1 MNVKKRFLTGALA
14 AVMAIGMSVPAF
26 AAEMNMPVYGTYSA
40 EGTADKVIAYAYDAP
55 DSMSFTYSEASLGTW
70 NPKTHEYEGAGGEGG
85 WTADGDVSVTVV
97 NHSNTAI
104 RVRPNYTAEVGQED
118 VKVGFSK
125 PNFTI
130 ATAVGTEVAEAP
142 SESFTVGMLEKSAG
156 LTSGEDNVLL
166 GHVTLRVEAA
176 E

>member
-26 AAEMNMPVYGTYSA
+26 AAEMNMPVYGTYSE
-40 EGTADKVIAYAYDAP
+40 EGTADKVISYAYQAP
-55 DSMSFTYSEASLGTW
+55 ASMSFTYSEASLGKW
-70 NPKTHEYEGAGGEGG
+70 NPETHEYEGDGGEGG
-85 WTADGDVSVTVV
+85 WTADGDNSVTII

-104 RVRPNYTAEVGQED
+104 RVRPAYTAEVGREA

-125 PNFTI
+125 TDFTI

-142 SESFTVGMLEKSAG
+142 SDSFTVGMVKESAG
-156 LTSGEDNVLL
+156 LTSGDDNVLL

>member
-26 AAEMNMPVYGTYSA
+26 AAEMNMPVYGTYSEA
-40 EGTADKVIAYAYDAP
+40 GTAKKVIAYAYNAP

-70 NPKTHEYEGAGGEGG
+70 NPETHEYEGAGGEGG
-85 WTADGDVSVTVV
+85 WTADGDVSVTIV

-104 RVRPNYTAEVGQED
+104 RVRPNYTPEVGQED

-130 ATAVGTEVAEAP
+130 ATAVGTKVAEAP

-156 LTSGEDNVLL
+156 LTSGDDNVLL

>member
-1 MNVKKRFLTGALA
+1 MNVKKRFLTSALA
-14 AVMAIGMSVPAF
+14 AVMAIGMAVPAF
-26 AAEMNMPVYGTYSA
+26 AEPMNMPVYGTYS
-40 EGTADKVIAYAYDAP
+40 EDGTADKVIAYAYQAP
-55 DSMSFTYSEASLGTW
+55 ESMSFTYSEASLGTW
-70 NPKTHEYEGAGGEGG
+70 NPETHEYEGAGGEGG
-85 WTADGDVSVTVV
+85 WTADGDVSVTVI

-104 RVRPNYTAEVGQED
+104 RVRPAYTAEVGQED

-125 PNFTI
+125 PDFTI

-142 SESFTVGMLEKSAG
+142 SDSFTVGMTGESAG
-156 LTSGEDNVLL
+156 LTSGDDNVLL

>member
-1 MNVKKRFLTGALA
+1 MNVKKRFLTSALA
-14 AVMAIGMSVPAF
+14 AVMAIGMAVPAF
-26 AAEMNMPVYGTYSA
+26 AAEMNMPVYGTYSEA
-40 EGTADKVIAYAYDAP
+40 GTADKVIAYAYQAP

-70 NPKTHEYEGAGGEGG
+70 NPETHEYEGGGGEGG
-85 WTADGDVSVTVV
+85 WTADGDNSVTVT

-104 RVRPNYTAEVGQED
+104 RVRPNYTPESGREA
-118 VKVGFSK
+118 VKVGFNK
-125 PNFTI
+125 TNFTI

-142 SESFTVGMLEKSAG
+142 SDSFTVGMTKESAG
-156 LTSGEDNVLL
+156 LTSGDDNVLL

>member
-26 AAEMNMPVYGTYSA
+26 AAEMNMPVYGTYSEA
-40 EGTADKVIAYAYDAP
+40 GTADKVIAYAYQAP

-70 NPKTHEYEGAGGEGG
+70 NPETHEYEGAGGEGG
-85 WTADGDVSVTVV
+85 WTADGDVSVTII

-104 RVRPNYTAEVGQED
+104 RVRPAYTAEVGREA

-142 SESFTVGMLEKSAG
+142 SDSFTVGIVEESAG
-156 LTSGEDNVLL
+156 LTSGDDNVLL

>member
-26 AAEMNMPVYGTYSA
+26 AEPMNMPVYGTYSE
-40 EGTADKVIAYAYDAP
+40 EGTADKVIAYAYQAP

-70 NPKTHEYEGAGGEGG
+70 NPETHEYEGGGGEGG
-85 WTADGDVSVTVV
+85 WTADGDASVTVI

-104 RVRPNYTAEVGQED
+104 RVRPNYTPESGREA

-142 SESFTVGMLEKSAG
+142 SDSFTVGVVKESAG
-156 LTSGEDNVLL
+156 LTSGDDNVLL